1 MNVDQTLIP
10 DLITNRRVLKPWWNI
25 EKKEVSNKL
34 LLHTLGDYQNS
45 HSSSSNGTFQNV
57 ESNSWFSIKKWIP
70 AEKSEISSLPSQSFR
85 VESIENTSDE
95 PLVGK
100 PERTRVSSKAKT
112 KETAV
117 NSSRKIRLYPN
128 KEQENH
134 LRNMFGFYRKTWN
147 LALKWN

>member
-45 HSSSSNGTFQNV
+45 HSSSSNGTFQTV

-70 AEKSEISSLPSQSFR
+70 AEKSEISSLPSQIFPG

-95 PLVGK
+95 LVGK

-112 KETAV
+112 KETA
-117 NSSRKIRLYPN
+117 K
-128 KEQENH
+128 
-134 LRNMFGFYRKTWN
+134 
-147 LALKWN
+147 